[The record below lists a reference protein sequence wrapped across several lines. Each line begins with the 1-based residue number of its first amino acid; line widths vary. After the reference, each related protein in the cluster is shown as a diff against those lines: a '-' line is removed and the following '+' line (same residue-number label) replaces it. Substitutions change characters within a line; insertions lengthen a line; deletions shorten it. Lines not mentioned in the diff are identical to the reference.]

1 MYGEIGTPE
10 IPFIRRHWS
19 STGRSDSSAG
29 GGDDR
34 KLAASAG
41 QNWSMITPC
50 GIYMNPSRTGGLYVL
65 PWAVEPMTSNRGKA
79 SEAPSPFRQV
89 RRSIITPFIMGRP
102 LFPDSAMREW
112 VTGHNRADER
122 LHAVPIRG
130 DILHQS
136 IDHGFVI
143 TCQPSA

>member
-1 MYGEIGTPE
+1 MSISFRLSGLGRIAVSQVDSSSAWGAPLYGEIETPE

-41 QNWSMITPC
+41 QNWLMITPC

-65 PWAVEPMTSNRGKA
+65 PWAAEPMTSNRGKP

-89 RRSIITPFIMGRP
+89 RRSIITRFIGP
-102 LFPDSAMREW
+102 SSLP
-112 VTGHNRADER
+112 G
-122 LHAVPIRG
+122 LG
-130 DILHQS
+130 D
-136 IDHGFVI
+136 
-143 TCQPSA
+143 A